1 MNEPLI
7 SVIVPVY
14 KVEKYLDECVRSIV
28 DQTYRNLEIILV
40 DDGSPDNCPQMC
52 DDWAKKDERIYVIH
66 KENGGLSSARNAGLD
81 ICKGEYIAFVDS
93 DDFIHVGYVSRMLEK
108 ALSMSVELVIC
119 DYARVDAESRIV
131 KENAN
136 LNTHIEKE
144 LLSQKDLY
152 DELCIYNPWWSITVS
167 NKLYKKNLFEDLR
180 FFEGKLCE
188 DAFLIH
194 YLYEK
199 VENACYIKY
208 PLYHYRY
215 TPNSIMMRPY
225 SEAQLDEV
233 EAVCD
238 RLHFLHIK
246 GWGQYYSTVF
256 LWLLNKMENAYYHLG
271 ESGSLRL
278 CEIKKYYDRERK
290 KIRKSFRLKDRIKT
304 MLFSIAP
311 NQYVKMITIRH
322 RGEK

>member
-14 KVEKYLDECVRSIV
+14 KVEKYFDECVESIV
-28 DQTYRNLEIILV
+28 NQTYRNLEIILI

-52 DDWAKKDERIYVIH
+52 DDWTKRDARIRVIH

-81 ICKGEYIAFVDS
+81 VCKGEYIAFVDS
-93 DDFIHVGYVSRMLEK
+93 DDFIHRDYVFKMEEK
-108 ALSMSVELVIC
+108 AFSMNVELVIC
-119 DYARVDAESRIV
+119 DYARVDAESHIV

-136 LNTHIEKE
+136 LNFHIEKK

-152 DELCIYNPWWSITVS
+152 DELCIYNPWWSISTC
-167 NKLYKKNLFEDLR
+167 NKLYKKELLENLR

-188 DAFLIH
+188 DAFFIH

-199 VENACYIKY
+199 VENACYIKC
-208 PLYHYRY
+208 PLYYYRY
-215 TPNSIMMRPY
+215 TPNSIMMKPY

-238 RLHFLHIK
+238 RLHFLHTK
-246 GWGQYYSTVF
+246 EWTQYYSTVF
-256 LWLLNKMENAYYHLG
+256 LWLLNKMENAYYYLG
-271 ESGSLRL
+271 QSGSLRL
-278 CEIKKYYDRERK
+278 YEIKKYYDVERK
-290 KIRKSFRLKDRIKT
+290 IIKKSLDVKSRIKT
-304 MLFSIAP
+304 LLFSISP
-311 NQYVKMITIRH
+311 NQYVKIITKKH
-322 RGEK
+322 RGK